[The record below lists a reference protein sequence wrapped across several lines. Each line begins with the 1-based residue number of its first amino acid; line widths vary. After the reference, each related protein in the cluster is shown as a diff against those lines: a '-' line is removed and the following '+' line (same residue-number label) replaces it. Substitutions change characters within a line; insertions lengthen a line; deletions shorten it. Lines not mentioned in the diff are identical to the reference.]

1 MSVAIFGGTFNP
13 VHIGHMFIAEET
25 LRSLHYDKIVFVP
38 AYKPAHK
45 NLSPLDDPY
54 HRLEM
59 LKIATKDVP
68 EFEVEPCEIERKG
81 VSYTLDTIYEIINKY
96 QVNGKPG
103 LIIGDDLVPGF
114 PQWYKVNELVEMV
127 DVVIAR
133 RHTDEKL
140 DFQWSHSYIDNII
153 LQVSSTDVR
162 QRIEN
167 LKACKYLLP
176 SGVYEYIIEKQLYKT
191 I

>member
-25 LRSLHYDKIVFVP
+25 LRSLHYDKIIFVP

-54 HRLEM
+54 RRLDM
-59 LKIATKDVP
+59 LKIATNDFP
-68 EFEVEPCEIERKG
+68 GFEVEACEIERKG
-81 VSYTLDTIYEIINKY
+81 VSYTLDTIHHIIEKY
-96 QVNGKPG
+96 NVKGKPG

-114 PQWYKVNELVEMV
+114 PHWYKVDELVDLV

-133 RHTDEKL
+133 RHADEKL
-140 DFQWSHSYIDNII
+140 DFKWSHSYIDNII
-153 LQVSSTDVR
+153 LQVSSTEVR
-162 QRIEN
+162 ERIEN
-167 LKACKYLLP
+167 RKACKYLLP
-176 SGVYEYIIEKQLYKT
+176 NGVYEYIIQQDIYASS
-191 I
+191 